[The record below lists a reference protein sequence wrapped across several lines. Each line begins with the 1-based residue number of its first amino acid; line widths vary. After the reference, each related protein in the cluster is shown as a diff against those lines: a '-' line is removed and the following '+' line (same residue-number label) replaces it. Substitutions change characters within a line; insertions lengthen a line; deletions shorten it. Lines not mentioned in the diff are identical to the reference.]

1 MARKPTAKRATKV
14 TSSAYTPILT
24 PAVLAQAIRDTQ
36 GMSVQ
41 EKLLLA
47 DELYLH
53 QPNLLGFVLVLNTNF
68 GASFEQ
74 IEPLIET
81 MIVTWQAMKISGHQW
96 PLITEQLQSD
106 CLQRL
111 TAKMHLTQKES
122 TALREQALQQH
133 VNSHPEPYLL
143 ALVHEQLNKQGWV
156 QITNNTVKHIVLVA
170 LNLAECVAA
179 VAPQAI
185 QESRAR

>member
-1 MARKPTAKRATKV
+1 MARKSTAKRATKV

-24 PAVLAQAIRDTQ
+24 PAVLDQAIQDTQ
-36 GMSVQ
+36 GMSVT

-81 MIVTWQAMKISGHQW
+81 MIVTWQAMKIRDRKS
-96 PLITEQLQSD
+96 T
-106 CLQRL
+106 RL
-111 TAKMHLTQKES
+111 
-122 TALREQALQQH
+122 
-133 VNSHPEPYLL
+133 NSSH
-143 ALVHEQLNKQGWV
+143 
-156 QITNNTVKHIVLVA
+156 
-170 LNLAECVAA
+170 
-179 VAPQAI
+179 
-185 QESRAR
+185 

>member
-1 MARKPTAKRATKV
+1 MIRRPPRSTRTD
-14 TSSAYTPILT
+14 TLFPYTTLF
-24 PAVLAQAIRDTQ
+24 RS
-36 GMSVQ
+36 SVQ

-111 TAKMHLTQKES
+111 TAKMHLTQK
-122 TALREQALQQH
+122 
-133 VNSHPEPYLL
+133 VYPEI
-143 ALVHEQLNKQGWV
+143 G
-156 QITNNTVKHIVLVA
+156 
-170 LNLAECVAA
+170 
-179 VAPQAI
+179 
-185 QESRAR
+185 RA